1 MKMERDSQPLC
12 TKQYDNWS
20 EYLSAQNNPY
30 NNLDLSR
37 QKNRT
42 RQTDHV
48 CINKWFRRSLQDVRA
63 KKGADVA
70 SDHNLVIAKLK
81 LNLKRNQT
89 GLTGSRVK
97 YNINHLKHEVLQE
110 LEEDE
115 HTVLLA
121 ENERVIEN
129 NM

>member
-1 MKMERDSQPLC
+1 MERVSFS
-12 TKQYDNWS
+12 TKQS
-20 EYLSAQNNPY
+20 TQQLGSLQTKKQN
-30 NNLDLSR
+30 
-37 QKNRT
+37 
-42 RQTDHV
+42 QTDHV
-48 CINKWFRRSLQDVRA
+48 CINKWFRRSLQDVRV
-63 KKGADVA
+63 KKGADIA

-81 LNLKRNQT
+81 LKLKRNQT